1 MASTIR
7 TITGAML
14 ACLMLSEANL
24 AVAWQQDM
32 QNERAAKFDG
42 NAGAASLVAIARRVH
57 QSPRL
62 DGNVLGDSAWAD
74 ITPLTGFWQ
83 TTPDE
88 GQPATEHTE
97 VRIIFTAD
105 TLYFGV
111 VCYDRNPKQIIVSGS
126 RRDSPLDET
135 DCFQIIMDTY
145 LDRQNGFVFGTN
157 PAGIEYDGQVTKEGE
172 GTGFGPG
179 SQQVGSGGGFNIN
192 WDGSWEVRTQNSDVG
207 WSVEFAIPFRTLRY
221 AKGSSQ
227 TWGVNFQ
234 RNIRRRNE
242 TSFWAPLPR
251 QFNLYR
257 LSRAGTLN
265 GIEIPQQRNLKLTP
279 YVLGQSNRVVAQN
292 NETEWAGDI
301 GGDLKYSLTP
311 SLTLDLT
318 INTDFAQV
326 EVDELQINL
335 DRFNLFFPEKRPFFL
350 ENAGVFSAGS
360 PGEVEMFFSRR
371 IGIAPNGTTVPI
383 IGGARLSGKIAG
395 TDIGLLD
402 MQTDAVQGVT
412 QANNFAVARVN
423 RELPNRSAIGAMFV
437 NRQGTGDLAPDN
449 DYNRTFAADGRL
461 GIGKYGLVSGY
472 AARTA
477 TPGISGDQHAFKLG
491 TSYDS
496 EAWLLQANYTEVGD
510 YFNPAVGFLSRR
522 RPQAGVLVASG
533 YRKPDALILYRY
545 RPASFLKLHE
555 LRPHI
560 SYRGFWNFQGFQE
573 TGFLHIDNHWE
584 WKSGYEFHTGV
595 NFTREGL
602 TESFEIY
609 PGMVVPPGTYDH
621 AEVQLVFITNKG
633 AWWNYETTFT
643 TGGFFGGDRIALSQS
658 LRMRYREAFN
668 VELGWI
674 RNDID
679 LAAGSFI
686 TNLARAR
693 LSYSFTPRIFLQGL
707 LQYNDR
713 DDLWATNLRLGWLH
727 AANTGLFVVYNETR
741 DLEDEALGLRDRS
754 FIVKYSRLFDLLN

>member
-1 MASTIR
+1 MVPVIR
-7 TITGAML
+7 AVIGML
-14 ACLMLSEANL
+14 LVCLLVSEARM
-24 AVAWQQDM
+24 AVARQQDM
-32 QNERAAKFDG
+32 QHERSANTDG
-42 NAGAASLVAIARRVH
+42 NAAAAPLAATAVRVER
-57 QSPRL
+57 SPRL
-62 DGNVLGDSAWAD
+62 DGDVLGDSAWASV
-74 ITPLTGFWQ
+74 TPLTAFWQ

-88 GQPATEHTE
+88 GQPATEKTE
-97 VRIIFTAD
+97 VRINFTAD
-105 TLYFGV
+105 TLYFGI

-172 GTGFGPG
+172 GSGTGPG

-192 WDGSWEVRTQNSDVG
+192 WDGSWEVRTQTSEIG
-207 WSVEFAIPFRTLRY
+207 WSAEFAIPFRTLRY

-242 TSFWAPLPR
+242 TSFWASLPR

-257 LSRAGTLN
+257 LSQAGALT

-279 YVLGQSNRVVAQN
+279 YALGQGDRVIAQAN
-292 NETEWAGDI
+292 GTDWHGEI

-335 DRFNLFFPEKRPFFL
+335 DRFNLFYPEKRPFFL
-350 ENAGVFSAGS
+350 ENAGVSSVGS

-402 MQTDAVQGVT
+402 MQTDAVQDVT
-412 QANNFAVARVN
+412 QANNFAVVRVN
-423 RELPNRSAIGAMFV
+423 RELPNRSAVGVMFV
-437 NRQGTGDLAPDN
+437 NRQGTGDLSPDN
-449 DYNRTFAADGRL
+449 NYNRTFAADGRL
-461 GIGKYGLVSGY
+461 GIGRYGLVSGY

-477 TPGISGDQHAFKLG
+477 TPGISGDQHAFRLA

-510 YFNPAVGFLSRR
+510 YFNPEVGFLSRR

-533 YRKPDALILYRY
+533 YRKPDALIMHRY
-545 RPASFLKLHE
+545 RPANFLKLHE
-555 LRPHI
+555 LRPHV

-573 TGFLHIDNHWE
+573 TGFLHLDNHWE

-602 TESFEIY
+602 TDSFEIY
-609 PGMVVPPGTYDH
+609 PGVVVPPGTYDH

-633 AWWNYETTFT
+633 AWWDYETTFT
-643 TGGFFGGDRIALSQS
+643 TGGFFGGERMALSQS
-658 LRMRYREAFN
+658 LRMRYREIFN
-668 VELGWI
+668 VELGWN
-674 RNDID
+674 RNDIV
-679 LAAGSFI
+679 LPGGSFV

-713 DDLWATNLRLGWLH
+713 DNLWATNLRLGWLQT
-727 AANTGLFVVYNETR
+727 ANTGLFVVYNETR
-741 DLEDEALGLRDRS
+741 DTEDDALGLRDRS